1 MTQQVELHKD
11 VQKFSPEVQAMFQ
24 SLSPSQIA
32 VFNAMYR
39 KRRKDPIATFLLA
52 LFFPPFDRIYLGDWA
67 GAILKFITALGL
79 YVWWIVDIVSA
90 TRRAYECNEKIA
102 IDIATQVKLT
112 VDPNIPVN
120 IPQEEDYPI
129 ITVLSVLAFLTVL
142 AAICIW
148 IVKFISSTGNP

>member
-11 VQKFSPEVQAMFQ
+11 VQKFSPEVQAMLQ

-32 VFNAMYR
+32 VFNAVYR
-39 KRRKDPIATFLLA
+39 KRRKDPVATLLLA
-52 LFFPPFDRIYLGDWA
+52 FFLPPFDRVYLQDFV

-79 YVWWIVDIVSA
+79 YIWWIVDIVSA
-90 TRRAYECNEKIA
+90 TRRAYEYNEKIA

-129 ITVLSVLAFLTVL
+129 ITVLSVLAFLAVL
-142 AAICIW
+142 AAICVA
-148 IVKFISSTGNP
+148 IVKFLSVP